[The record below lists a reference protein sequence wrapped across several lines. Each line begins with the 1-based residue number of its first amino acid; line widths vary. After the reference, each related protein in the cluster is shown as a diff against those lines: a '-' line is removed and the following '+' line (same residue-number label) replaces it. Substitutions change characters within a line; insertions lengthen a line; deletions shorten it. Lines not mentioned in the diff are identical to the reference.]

1 MEAGNLIRIA
11 EEQIHMISQLTSG
24 WTKMSPKL
32 GSNSQVSWWLVIDYG
47 SGELR
52 YYLRKLLAQLFC
64 LPAEEIT
71 DSEQ

>member
-1 MEAGNLIRIA
+1 MN
-11 EEQIHMISQLTSG
+11 
-24 WTKMSPKL
+24 PKL

-52 YYLRKLLAQLFC
+52 YYLDLLPLELLAQIFC